1 MFIMSDKNIVAGLS
15 SALPVVVQPI
25 ESLRFYTDEDGC
37 VHMNSDVNLLMN
49 AERIRNQIGEENY
62 LNIIRSIQPSRSPYK
77 QKLDDDALIETLKS
91 RYLQSPAEVDAWMTS
106 LDQKYQDMVAEVKE
120 AAIAAAQSKVKEAAI
135 AAAQSKGDSES
146 AQSAE

>member
-1 MFIMSDKNIVAGLS
+1 MSKSKDFIISGMA
-15 SALPVVVQPI
+15 SAIPVVVLPI

-62 LNIIRSIQPSRSPYK
+62 LNIVRSIQPSRSPYK
-77 QKLDDDALIETLKS
+77 QKLDDDALISTLKS
-91 RYLQSPAEVDAWMTS
+91 RYLQSPVEVDAWMAS

-120 AAIAAAQSKVKEAAI
+120 ATIASQSKVDPEPV
-135 AAAQSKGDSES
+135 QSTE
-146 AQSAE
+146 

>member
-1 MFIMSDKNIVAGLS
+1 MFVMSDKNIVAGLS

-25 ESLRFYTDEDGC
+25 ESLRFYTDEDGS
-37 VHMNSDVNLLMN
+37 VRMNSDVNLLMN

-91 RYLQSPAEVDAWMTS
+91 RYLQSPAEVDAWMAS

-120 AAIAAAQSKVKEAAI
+120 AAIASQPKV
-135 AAAQSKGDSES
+135 DSEPV
-146 AQSAE
+146 QSTE

>member
-15 SALPVVVQPI
+15 SAVPVVVQPI
-25 ESLRFYTDEDGC
+25 ESLRFYTDEDGHI
-37 VHMNSDVNLLMN
+37 HMNSDVNLLMN

-62 LNIIRSIQPSRSPYK
+62 LNIVRSIQPSRSPYK

-91 RYLQSPAEVDAWMTS
+91 RYLQSPVEVDAWMAS

-120 AAIAAAQSKVKEAAI
+120 AAIAAAQSKD
-135 AAAQSKGDSES
+135 DSES
-146 AQSAE
+146 AQSTE